1 MATVNKDFKVKNGLI
16 VEGTTATV
24 NNFDVLTKK
33 TEDQNYIIGLIGG
46 SATSEANA
54 NAVVLRDATASFAA
68 NVITATEFV
77 GDVTGTV
84 SDISNHDTD
93 DLSEGTTNVYFT
105 NARAQA
111 AVASDIT
118 AAIDAL
124 DTDDVEEGASNLYFT
139 NARAQAAVASDI
151 TAAIDAIDT
160 DDIEEGA
167 TNLYFTNAR
176 SQAAVAGD
184 IATAVSNHNDLTTGV
199 HGVTGNVVG
208 TSDIQELSNK
218 ALGSNLVAAT
228 YQITGLGTPHNADDA
243 ATKGYVDAVAEG
255 LHVHQSVAT
264 ATTANIT
271 LAPAPASIDTVT
283 LTNGMRVLVKDQ
295 TNNAQN
301 GIYAFDGTDLLR
313 ADDYDTAG
321 EIQAGDFVF
330 VSGGNTYASTGW
342 VQENAVTTLGT
353 DPIVWDQFSGAGTF
367 LAGYGLNLDGT
378 TFEIDEEVVA
388 TIFYVGNVV
397 GNAISDADTDDIDEG
412 STNLYFTNARAQ
424 AAVAGDISSA
434 IDAIDT
440 DDIEEGTT
448 NLYFSNTR
456 AKDAAADL
464 LTSATLENITITG
477 SGAGLTITAENGVA
491 DSDTDDLIEGTTNL
505 YFTNARAQAA
515 VASDI
520 TAAIDALDTDDIE
533 EGTTNLYFSNARAVD
548 ALEAVVPDFVEIDI
562 NSVATQ
568 VAASLEV
575 PTASTVTA
583 YQFDAAQYRSAKFLV
598 KFASG
603 THTEISEVLLTL
615 DTSDNIAI
623 TEYALVGTN
632 GNLGDV
638 SADVND
644 GNVRLRVATINNS
657 TDVVVMG
664 TLLV

>member
-46 SATSEANA
+46 SATSKANA

-68 NVITATEFV
+68 NVITANEFV
-77 GDVTGTV
+77 GDLEGDVTGTV

-93 DLSEGTTNVYFT
+93 DLGEGETSLYFT

-111 AVASDIT
+111 AVAADIT

-124 DTDDVEEGASNLYFT
+124 DTDDIEEGAVNFYFTDQRALDATALAYDLVGSAANALSDAQDYADEARTNAEAYTDTRESAITTAYELYADEVGTNAEAYADAAIANLVGGAPELLDTLNELAAAIGDDANFATTLTNLVATKQDILVEGTNIDIEGNTISVTGLDTDDVAEAGNLYFT
-139 NARAQAAVASDI
+139 NARAQAAVATDI
-151 TAAIDAIDT
+151 TAAIDALDT
-160 DDIEEGA
+160 DDIEEG
-167 TNLYFTNAR
+167 
-176 SQAAVAGD
+176 
-184 IATAVSNHNDLTTGV
+184 
-199 HGVTGNVVG
+199 
-208 TSDIQELSNK
+208 E
-218 ALGSNLVAAT
+218 
-228 YQITGLGTPHNADDA
+228 
-243 ATKGYVDAVAEG
+243 
-255 LHVHQSVAT
+255 
-264 ATTANIT
+264 
-271 LAPAPASIDTVT
+271 
-283 LTNGMRVLVKDQ
+283 
-295 TNNAQN
+295 
-301 GIYAFDGTDLLR
+301 
-313 ADDYDTAG
+313 
-321 EIQAGDFVF
+321 
-330 VSGGNTYASTGW
+330 
-342 VQENAVTTLGT
+342 
-353 DPIVWDQFSGAGTF
+353 
-367 LAGYGLNLDGT
+367 
-378 TFEIDEEVVA
+378 
-388 TIFYVGNVV
+388 
-397 GNAISDADTDDIDEG
+397 
-412 STNLYFTNARAQ
+412 
-424 AAVAGDISSA
+424 
-434 IDAIDT
+434 
-440 DDIEEGTT
+440 T

-464 LTSATLENITITG
+464 LTTATLENITITG

-491 DSDTDDLIEGTTNL
+491 DSDTDDLVEGATNL

-533 EGTTNLYFSNARAVD
+533 EGTSNLYFSNARAID
-548 ALEAVVPDFVEIDI
+548 ALEAVVPNFTEIDV

-568 VAASLEV
+568 VAASVEV

-583 YQFDAAQYRSAKFLV
+583 YEFDAAQYRSAKFLV

>member
-16 VEGTTATV
+16 VEGTTGTI
-24 NNFDVLTKK
+24 NNFDILTKK
-33 TEDQNYIIGLIGG
+33 SEDQTYIIGLIGG
-46 SATSEANA
+46 SANSESVANT
-54 NAVVLRDATASFAA
+54 VVKRDELASFAA

-77 GDVTGTV
+77 GDVTGQV
-84 SDISNHDTD
+84 SDISNHDTG
-93 DLSEGTTNVYFT
+93 DLTEGTNLYFT

-124 DTDDVEEGASNLYFT
+124 DSDDIEEGVTNLYFT
-139 NARAQAAVASDI
+139 NARAQDALAGLYDPAGSAANAQS
-151 TAAIDAIDT
+151 AAEDYADGLAVNYDPAGEANT
-160 DDIEEGA
+160 
-167 TNLYFTNAR
+167 R
-176 SQAAVAGD
+176 VQA
-184 IATAVSNHNDLTTGV
+184 HNDLTTGV

-208 TSDIQELSNK
+208 TTDVQELSNK

-228 YQITGLGTPHNADDA
+228 FQITGLGAPHNADDA

-255 LHVHQSVAT
+255 LHVHASVAT

-271 LAPAPASIDTVT
+271 LAPAPSSIDTVT

-295 TNNAQN
+295 TNDAQN
-301 GIYAFDGTDLLR
+301 GIYVFDGTNLVR
-313 ADDYDTAG
+313 SADYDTAG

-342 VQENAVTTLGT
+342 VQENVVTTLGT
-353 DPIVWDQFSGAGTF
+353 DPIVWDQFSGAGTY
-367 LAGYGLNLDGT
+367 LAGNGLNLDGT
-378 TFEIDEEVVA
+378 TFEIDESVVA
-388 TIFYVGNVV
+388 TLWYVGNAVAN
-397 GNAISDADTDDIDEG
+397 GIADATTDDIDEG
-412 STNLYFTNARAQ
+412 VLNLYFTDQR
-424 AAVAGDISSA
+424 A
-434 IDAIDT
+434 IDAVANSITTAIDALDT
-440 DDIEEGTT
+440 DDIEEGSTNQYFTNARSQASMITPLTT
-448 NLYFSNTR
+448 GVQT
-456 AKDAAADL
+456 
-464 LTSATLENITITG
+464 NITVTYNDG
-477 SGAGLTITAENGVA
+477 VYDFVAENGVA
-491 DSDTDDLIEGTTNL
+491 DSTTDDLTEGSLNL

-520 TAAIDALDTDDIE
+520 TAAIDGLDTDDIE
-533 EGTTNLYFSNARAVD
+533 EGTTNLYFSNARAVE
-548 ALEAVVPDFVEIDI
+548 ALEAVVPDFVEVDI

-568 VAASLEV
+568 VAASVEV

-583 YQFDAAQYRSAKFLV
+583 YEFDAAQYRSAKFLV

-603 THTEISEVLLTL
+603 THTEVSEVLLTL

-638 SADVND
+638 TADVND
-644 GNVRLRVATINNS
+644 GNVRLRVATVNNN

>member
-16 VEGTTATV
+16 VEGATATV

-54 NAVVLRDATASFAA
+54 NAVVLRDENASFSA

-77 GDVTGTV
+77 GDVTGQV
-84 SDISNHDTD
+84 SDISNFDTD
-93 DLSEGTTNVYFT
+93 DLAEG
-105 NARAQA
+105 
-111 AVASDIT
+111 
-118 AAIDAL
+118 
-124 DTDDVEEGASNLYFT
+124 ENLYFT
-139 NARAQAAVASDI
+139 NARAQAAVADDI
-151 TAAIDAIDT
+151 TNAIDALDT
-160 DDIEEGA
+160 DDIEEGD
-167 TNLYFTNAR
+167 TNLYFTDQRAL
-176 SQAAVAGD
+176 D
-184 IATAVSNHNDLTTGV
+184 ATALAYDLVGSAANAQSAAEDYADSLAVNYDPAGEANTRVSAHNDLTSGV

-208 TSDIQELSNK
+208 TTDVQELSNK

-228 YQITGLGTPHNADDA
+228 FQITGLGTPHNSADA
-243 ATKGYVDAVAEG
+243 ATKGYVDSVAEG
-255 LHVHQSVAT
+255 LHVHASVAV
-264 ATTANIT
+264 ATTENIAN
-271 LAPAPASIDTVT
+271 LASPGATIDGVT
-283 LTNGMRVLVKDQ
+283 LTFGMRVLVKDQ
-295 TNNAQN
+295 TAAAEN
-301 GIYAFDGTDLLR
+301 GIYFVDTSDSLVR

-330 VSGGNTYASTGW
+330 VNGGDEYTATGW
-342 VQENAVTTLGT
+342 VQINPVNTLGT
-353 DPIVWDQFSGAGTF
+353 DPIEWQQFSGAGTY
-367 LAGYGLNLDGT
+367 LAGYGLSLDGS

-388 TIFYVGNVV
+388 TIFYVGNAVAN
-397 GNAISDADTDDIDEG
+397 GIADATTDDLAEG

-424 AAVAGDISSA
+424 AAVADDITSA
-434 IDAIDT
+434 IDALDT
-440 DDIEEGTT
+440 DDIEEGDT
-448 NLYFSNTR
+448 NLYFTNAR
-456 AKDAAADL
+456 AEAAMVTT
-464 LTSATLENITITG
+464 LTTGTQENITVTYANG
-477 SGAGLTITAENGVA
+477 VYNFVAENGVA
-491 DSDTDDLIEGTTNL
+491 DSTTDDLVEGSSNL

-515 VASDI
+515 VADDI

-533 EGTTNLYFSNARAVD
+533 EGTSNLYFSNARAVD
-548 ALEAVVPDFVEIDI
+548 ALEAVVPNFTEIDV

-568 VAASLEV
+568 VAASVEV

-583 YQFDAAQYRSAKFLV
+583 YEFDAAQYRSAKFLV

-638 SADVND
+638 SADVFE
-644 GNVRLRVATINNS
+644 GSVRLRVATINNN